1 MKKAIKFFG
10 LVCVMAVSAYNVY
23 LSNESNNNFQDLV
36 MENIDASATNES
48 GMHGRP
54 LLYSS
59 GYGYKCANCSG
70 NDCGAV
76 C

>member
-1 MKKAIKFFG
+1 MKKSIKIFG
-10 LVCVMAVSAYNVY
+10 LICVIAVSAYNVY
-23 LSNESNNNFQDLV
+23 LSRENNGNIQDLV
-36 MENIDASATNES
+36 MENIDAFATNES

-59 GYGYKCANCSG
+59 SFGYKCANCSG
-70 NDCGAV
+70 DDCGAV